1 MDHAW
6 RARPDS
12 RTIIKTRPSK
22 YLEKVYFDTIT
33 FDPRMI
39 RNLIDRFGAK
49 QVLLGTDYPYDMGET
64 NPLGLIASIPGI
76 DALEHELLIG
86 GNAERLLN
94 LGLKKRAQKKQP

>member
-1 MDHAW
+1 
-6 RARPDS
+6 
-12 RTIIKTRPSK
+12 
-22 YLEKVYFDTIT
+22 
-33 FDPRMI
+33 
-39 RNLIDRFGAK
+39 
-49 QVLLGTDYPYDMGET
+49 MGET